1 MRLVQPA
8 TVETIQGIVKTL
20 KDSFGFIERADVEK
34 DVRFFTAHFLSHS
47 IVQSALFIPLLFFP
61 TCESV
66 LLLICMWNIFNTFLT
81 CFCKY
86 TLYIHMYSFHL
97 PPPFLSVCLQ
107 IFFHYSELSP
117 GAESE
122 MAGGACVEFVIQSR
136 QVLHTY
142 IIQTNNSSYIH

>member
-34 DVRFFTAHFLSHS
+34 DVRFFTAHFLSHA

-66 LLLICMWNIFNTFLT
+66 FLLICMWNIFNMFLYNIHTYT
-81 CFCKY
+81 CTVFIC
-86 TLYIHMYSFHL
+86 
-97 PPPFLSVCLQ
+97 PPFSLSVCR
-107 IFFHYSELSP
+107 YSSTTVSCHQVQRVRWLVEPASSLSFK
-117 GAESE
+117 ADRYVQH
-122 MAGGACVEFVIQSR
+122 M
-136 QVLHTY
+136 
-142 IIQTNNSSYIH
+142 YIHVCTNKQQSLSY

>member
-97 PPPFLSVCLQ
+97 PPPFSLSVCR
-107 IFFHYSELSP
+107 YSSTTVSCHQVQRVKWPVEPASSLSFR
-117 GAESE
+117 AD
-122 MAGGACVEFVIQSR
+122 R
-136 QVLHTY
+136 Y
-142 IIQTNNSSYIH
+142 YIHT